1 MVCSSKGFVSVM
13 KSVSQPPIRSVRFVQ
28 VELCARVTKQI
39 ESAMGKDGFVH
50 CKFFSGVTYMNAA
63 SIDVSSRKST
73 VAVLRPFGEIVKLP
87 FDVRHSAE
95 DLAALAEQLMSI
107 EGETRVVMEHT
118 GRYYES
124 IAKVLHE
131 AGLYVSAINPLLI
144 KEYGNNS
151 LRKVKTDKADA
162 MKIAKY
168 ALDNWCEL
176 RDYTPMDTIRYDLKT
191 LNRQFQLASKQKTA
205 TANNLVAL
213 QEQSFPGIRKL
224 FDSPV
229 RSDGTQKWVDFTH
242 DFWHVD
248 CVRSGSQNA
257 FTERYRKWCKRNH
270 YQFNMEK
277 AAEVYAL
284 AKSAVVLVQKT
295 YVTKTLVQEAA
306 NQLTAISR
314 SMETYRSEMNKLASQ
329 LPEYPV
335 VMEMYGVG
343 ESLGPQLMAEIGD
356 VRRFARKQS
365 LAAFVGI
372 DPAPN
377 ESGNYCSRSN
387 KTTKRGSP
395 YLRKTLFNIMT
406 VHLQHAPADEP
417 VFQFLDKKRAEGK
430 PYYVYM
436 TAAGNKFLRR
446 YYGKV
451 MAYFSTLE
459 GLPPVDRDSTG
470 LNHAE

>member
-1 MVCSSKGFVSVM
+1 
-13 KSVSQPPIRSVRFVQ
+13 
-28 VELCARVTKQI
+28 
-39 ESAMGKDGFVH
+39 
-50 CKFFSGVTYMNAA
+50 MNAVG
-63 SIDVSSRKST
+63 IDVSSRKST
-73 VAVLRPFGEIVKLP
+73 VAVLRPFGEVVQIP
-87 FDVRHSAE
+87 FDVHHSAE
-95 DLAALAEQLMSI
+95 DLTTLAQRLKSI
-107 EGETRVVMEHT
+107 EGETRIVMEHT
-118 GRYYES
+118 GRYYEG

-131 AGLYVSAINPLLI
+131 AGLFVSTVNPLLI

-162 MKIAKY
+162 MKIARY
-168 ALDNWCEL
+168 ALDNWAEL

-205 TANNLVAL
+205 TANNLIAL

-242 DFWHVD
+242 DFWHAD
-248 CVRSGSQNA
+248 CVRGSSQNA
-257 FTERYRKWCKRNH
+257 FTERYRKWCKRNR
-270 YQFNMEK
+270 YQFSMEK

-284 AKSAVVLVQKT
+284 AQAAVVLVQKT
-295 YVTKTLVQEAA
+295 SVTKTLVQEAA

-314 SMETYRSEMNKLASQ
+314 SVETYRTEMNKLASQ

-335 VMEMYGVG
+335 VMQMYGVG

-356 VRRFARKQS
+356 VRRFQRKQS
-365 LAAFVGI
+365 LVAFAGI

-377 ESGNYCSRSN
+377 ESGDYHSRSN

-406 VHLQHAPADEP
+406 IHLQRAPLDEP

-446 YYGKV
+446 YYAKV
-451 MAYFSTLE
+451 MAYLATLE
-459 GLPPVDRDSTG
+459 NLPPVDMESTG
-470 LNHAE
+470 LQRTE

>member
-1 MVCSSKGFVSVM
+1 
-13 KSVSQPPIRSVRFVQ
+13 
-28 VELCARVTKQI
+28 
-39 ESAMGKDGFVH
+39 
-50 CKFFSGVTYMNAA
+50 MNAA
-63 SIDVSSRKST
+63 GIDVSSRKST
-73 VAVLRPFGEIVKLP
+73 VAVLRPFGEVVQIP

-95 DLAALAEQLMSI
+95 DLTALAQQLKAI

-118 GRYYES
+118 GRYYEG

-131 AGLYVSAINPLLI
+131 AGLFVSAVNPLLI

-168 ALDNWCEL
+168 ALDNWAEL

-205 TANNLVAL
+205 TANNLIAL

-242 DFWHVD
+242 DFWHAD
-248 CVRSGSQNA
+248 CVRGGSQNA
-257 FTERYRKWCKRNH
+257 FTERYRKWCKRNR
-270 YQFNMEK
+270 YQFSMEK

-295 YVTKTLVQEAA
+295 SVTKTLVQEAA

-314 SMETYRSEMNKLASQ
+314 SVETYRTEMNKLASQ

-335 VMEMYGVG
+335 VMQMYGIG

-356 VRRFARKQS
+356 VRRFQRKQS
-365 LAAFVGI
+365 LVAFAGI

-377 ESGNYCSRSN
+377 ESGDYHSCRN

-406 VHLQHAPADEP
+406 VYLQRAPLDEP

-446 YYGKV
+446 YYAKV
-451 MAYFSTLE
+451 MAYLATLE
-459 GLPPVDRDSTG
+459 NLPPVDMESTG
-470 LNHAE
+470 LQRTE